1 VSRREDHEFPPEQQA
16 ICDRARRL
24 EWWSLAYTASA
35 ASLMYVTMGTSQA
48 MRTNFFDDVISMV
61 PAIAFLLAMK
71 IAVLAPRPRFPYG
84 FHTAVSI
91 GYLTAS
97 LALLA
102 MGSFL
107 LIEAAVKLIADE
119 RTTIGGMTLFGQTVW
134 AGWPMLL
141 ALVYGSVPT
150 FFLGRAKL
158 ALAPRIHD
166 KILFADAQ
174 MMKADWM
181 AGTATAFGVLGVGLG
196 YWWADP
202 VAAALV
208 SLGILHDGAIN
219 VANAVTDLMK
229 ERPKKTD
236 GSGLEPL
243 PEELE
248 KRLQEV
254 DWVQAAEVR
263 LREDGHVFFG
273 EAYIVPRGGRAAVD
287 QIARAVDHAT
297 SLNWRLHDV
306 TVMLVERL
314 PRERS

>member
-35 ASLMYVTMGTSQA
+35 AALMYVTMGTSQA

-61 PAIAFLLAMK
+61 PAVAFLLAIK
-71 IAVLAPRPRFPYG
+71 IAVRAPSVRFPYG
-84 FHTAVSI
+84 FHTSVSI

-119 RTTIGGMTLFGQTVW
+119 RTTIGGMTLFGQTIW

-166 KILFADAQ
+166 KILFADA
-174 MMKADWM
+174 
-181 AGTATAFGVLGVGLG
+181 
-196 YWWADP
+196 
-202 VAAALV
+202 
-208 SLGILHDGAIN
+208 
-219 VANAVTDLMK
+219 
-229 ERPKKTD
+229 PK
-236 GSGLEPL
+236 
-243 PEELE
+243 
-248 KRLQEV
+248 
-254 DWVQAAEVR
+254 
-263 LREDGHVFFG
+263 
-273 EAYIVPRGGRAAVD
+273 
-287 QIARAVDHAT
+287 
-297 SLNWRLHDV
+297 
-306 TVMLVERL
+306 
-314 PRERS
+314 

>member
-1 VSRREDHEFPPEQQA
+1 
-16 ICDRARRL
+16 
-24 EWWSLAYTASA
+24 
-35 ASLMYVTMGTSQA
+35 M
-48 MRTNFFDDVISMV
+48 
-61 PAIAFLLAMK
+61 
-71 IAVLAPRPRFPYG
+71 PRPRYPYG

-119 RTTIGGMTLFGQTVW
+119 RTTIGGMTLFGQNIW

-141 ALVYGSVPT
+141 ALIYGSVPS

-174 MMKADWM
+174 MMKADRM
-181 AGTATAFGVLGVGLG
+181 AGTATALGVLGVGLG

-202 VAAALV
+202 VAAGLV
-208 SLGILHDGAIN
+208 SLDILHDGATN
-219 VANAVTDLMK
+219 VANAVTDLMN

-236 GSGLEPL
+236 GSWPGAAAGRTGKAPGRVGLG
-243 PEELE
+243 
-248 KRLQEV
+248 
-254 DWVQAAEVR
+254 
-263 LREDGHVFFG
+263 REGG
-273 EAYIVPRGGRAAVD
+273 SPPAGGRPFVLRRSLRRP
-287 QIARAVDHAT
+287 ARRARRGRSD
-297 SLNWRLHDV
+297 
-306 TVMLVERL
+306 
-314 PRERS
+314 REGSRSRKCRSTGACTI